1 MVGVG
6 AEVVRHGDATDATRV
21 SACVWV
27 WTLSTVDR
35 ENVKGR
41 EMIYQLQRT
50 AG

>member
-21 SACVWV
+21 FACVWM

-35 ENVKGR
+35 DVKGR
-41 EMIYQLQRT
+41 EMIYLLQRT